1 MMPLAELF
9 GSEATGEQEGL
20 AGLLPHAAS
29 IDLSRIMG
37 SRLLGGLRR
46 ILSTVTD
53 AKRTPVA
60 EQHRTRKD
68 CDQLRDCR
76 SRRWLWERQLE
87 IKEELKDDPNG
98 LLHRE
103 GIPLTEGGIPRW
115 SRDDHRQRTHWPTAS
130 RG

>member
-1 MMPLAELF
+1 
-9 GSEATGEQEGL
+9 
-20 AGLLPHAAS
+20 
-29 IDLSRIMG
+29 MG

-60 EQHRTRKD
+60 EQHSTRKD

-76 SRRWLWERQLE
+76 SRPWLWERQLE

-98 LLHRE
+98 LLQRE
-103 GIPLTEGGIPRW
+103 GIRLTESGIPRW
-115 SRDDHRQRTHWPTAS
+115 YRDDHRQRMHWPTAS